1 MSATSPI
8 TVPVP
13 ATATFSSLYRILTE
27 RKNVDLVESWLVAHG
42 FDHTIFPGSGA
53 WHGARE
59 DSMAIDLATATKE
72 EAVFAGLSIK
82 DMNEQEAII
91 VQEIPVIT
99 MFL

>member
-1 MSATSPI
+1 MP
-8 TVPVP
+8 VPVS

-27 RKNVDLVESWLVAHG
+27 QKNLDQVERWLVAHG
-42 FDHTIFPGSGA
+42 FDYTIFSGNGA

-59 DSMAIDLATATKE
+59 NSMAIDLATATKE
-72 EAVFAGLSIK
+72 DAVFAALSIK
-82 DMNEQEAII
+82 EMNEQEAMI